1 MKNKG
6 MKVAVGM
13 SGGVDSSVAAWLLKR
28 DGQDVAGVSMKLWT
42 GGPAGNVRKSACFGP
57 DEAENLE
64 AARNV
69 CARIG
74 IPFSVID
81 CAAEYEDLVLRYF
94 RDEYLAG
101 RTPNPCVRCNQLV
114 KFGMLPRLAK
124 EAGLLFDRF
133 ATGHYAR
140 IGPDARTGRFLLK
153 KAADARK
160 DQSYFLYR
168 LSQEQLAST
177 LFPLGGFTKIE
188 VRRMA
193 AEAGLPVVDRK
204 ESQDFYGGDPADLI
218 GRKDREG
225 EIVDRDERVLGR
237 HRGFWNYTIGQRKG
251 LGIAHPVPLYVLEID
266 AARNRLVVG
275 PEAETFKR
283 SCIVAD
289 GNWIAFDALEAE
301 MSVEVKVRS
310 AGRLVAAVISPL
322 EGGRTLVRFAEPVA
336 AVTPG
341 QSAVFYDGDIV
352 LGGGVIGS
360 AD

>member
-1 MKNKG
+1 MR
-6 MKVAVGM
+6 VAVGL

-28 DGQDVAGVSMKLWT
+28 DGHDVTGVTMKLWA
-42 GGPAGNVRKSACFGP
+42 GGPAGPVRKSACFGP
-57 DEAENLE
+57 DEAEDIE
-64 AARNV
+64 AARKV

-81 CAAEYEDLVLRYF
+81 CAAGYEDLVLRYF

-101 RTPNPCVRCNQLV
+101 KTPNPCVRCNQLV
-114 KFGMLPRLAK
+114 KFGMLPRLAM
-124 EAGLLFDRF
+124 EAGLAFDRF

-140 IGPDARTGRFLLK
+140 VETDARTGRFLLK

-168 LSQEQLAST
+168 LSQAQLAST
-177 LFPLGGFTKIE
+177 LFPLGELTKTE

-204 ESQDFYGGDPADLI
+204 ESQDFTSGDPADLI
-218 GRKDREG
+218 GREDREG
-225 EIVDRDERVLGR
+225 DIVDRQGRVLGK
-237 HRGFWNYTIGQRKG
+237 HRGYWDYTLGQRKG

-275 PEAETFKR
+275 PEAETFKG
-283 SCIVAD
+283 SCIASD
-289 GNWIAFDALEAE
+289 CTWIAFDALEAE

-310 AGRLVAAVISPL
+310 AGRLIAAAISPL
-322 EGGRTLVRFAEPVA
+322 EGGRTLVRFAAPVS

-341 QSAVFYDGDIV
+341 QSAVFYDGEIV

-360 AD
+360 AE

>member
-1 MKNKG
+1 MKI
-6 MKVAVGM
+6 AVGM
-13 SGGVDSSVAAWLLKR
+13 SGGVDSSVAAWLLKK
-28 DGQDVAGVSMKLWT
+28 DGHDVAGVTMKLWT
-42 GGPAGNVRKSACFGP
+42 GGPAEAVRKSACFGP
-57 DEAENLE
+57 DEAGDIES
-64 AARNV
+64 ARRV
-69 CARIG
+69 CDHIG
-74 IPFSVID
+74 IPHRVLD
-81 CAAEYEDLVLRYF
+81 CSAEYEDLVLRYF
-94 RDEYLAG
+94 REEYLAG

-140 IGPDARTGRFLLK
+140 VELDAPTGRFLLK
-153 KAADARK
+153 KAVDARK

-168 LSQEQLAST
+168 LSQDQLAST
-177 LFPLGGFTKIE
+177 LFPLGGFTKID

-204 ESQDFYGGDPADLI
+204 ESQDFYSGDPADLI
-218 GRKDREG
+218 GREDREG
-225 EIVDRDERVLGR
+225 DIVDRQGRVLGK
-237 HRGFWNYTIGQRKG
+237 HRGYWNYTLGQRKG

-275 PEAETFKR
+275 SEAETFKR
-283 SCIVAD
+283 SCVVAD
-289 GNWIAFDALEAE
+289 GNWIAFDGIEAE

-310 AGRLVAAVISPL
+310 AGRLVPAAISPL
-322 EGGRTLVRFAEPVA
+322 DGGRTLVRFAEPVA

-352 LGGGVIGS
+352 VGGGVIGS
-360 AD
+360 AE